1 MPIDVHRPLAFTS
14 TSFMTCLRSNSS
26 SPAKTFESGLE
37 SLVSLEKQGKQIAKV
52 FGIAL
57 FGAIEY
63 TFIHAHRWPA
73 TSDMLFYTRTTTFLR
88 MKNKCKKKTT
98 KKILGLYPIS
108 WFCGGA
114 CTSLETQVALDH
126 STNMHPW

>member
-1 MPIDVHRPLAFTS
+1 
-14 TSFMTCLRSNSS
+14 MTCLRSNSS
-26 SPAKTFESGLE
+26 SPAKKTFESGLE
-37 SLVSLEKQGKQIAKV
+37 SLVSLEKQGEQIAKV

-88 MKNKCKKKTT
+88 MKNKCKKKRQR
-98 KKILGLYPIS
+98 KKIWDCIQFSG
-108 WFCGGA
+108 FVGEHA
-114 CTSLETQVALDH
+114 
-126 STNMHPW
+126 